1 MNGTPN
7 NLQRRSPACQ
17 KRHAFT
23 LLELILAVALS
34 ATLLGLIGTAIN
46 LYLSQVD
53 ADRTRVEEAQL
64 ARSVLAMI
72 ADDIR
77 GATIYQP
84 QDTKAIEALMTASTP
99 YNVDDVDK
107 SKKPGAPAAPASPT
121 KIAALTAIAATSGQ
135 STSSSSASG
144 SSSEDSEET
153 LPLGLNGTT
162 EDVYVDVTR
171 LPKQDELFATVT
183 GYTNAQSPASTGA
196 GGSGSA
202 ATATAADVNPPAD
215 LKTVH
220 YHVRSDG
227 GSTSSAG
234 LNTSAMPTA
243 FGGEKGLV
251 RQEIP
256 RTIRVFAE
264 QAGKTDATESQ
275 EVLLAPE
282 VVKMQFRYFSGSELF
297 DTWEMKERK
306 TLPVAIE
313 VKIWLKPPSANGN
326 RATNDEKNEPTDKT
340 SLDAIE
346 NAHEYRQIVYLPM
359 ASLVQSSST
368 STSESSSSTE
378 SQGEAVQAGQ
388 AAFDQN

>member
-1 MNGTPN
+1 MMIVTPHN
-7 NLQRRSPACQ
+7 PKRRRCACR

-107 SKKPGAPAAPASPT
+107 NKKVGGPAAPAQPT
-121 KIAALTAIAATSGQ
+121 KIAALTST
-135 STSSSSASG
+135 STSSSS
-144 SSSEDSEET
+144 SSDSSEET
-153 LPLGLNGTT
+153 LPLGLNGTM
-162 EDVYVDVTR
+162 EDVYVDVTC

-196 GGSGSA
+196 GGSVS
-202 ATATAADVNPPAD
+202 ATAAASGDVNPPAD

-220 YHVRSDG
+220 YYVRAEG
-227 GSTSSAG
+227 GSPSAKG
-234 LNTSAMPTA
+234 LTTTAMPTSS
-243 FGGEKGLV
+243 GGENGLV

-256 RTIRVFAE
+256 RPVRAFAE
-264 QAGKTDATESQ
+264 QAGNTDSLESQ
-275 EVLLAPE
+275 DVLLAPE
-282 VVKMQFRYFSGSELF
+282 VVKMQFRYYSGSELF
-297 DTWEMKERK
+297 ETWEMKERK
-306 TLPVAIE
+306 ALPVAIE
-313 VKIWLKPPSANGN
+313 VKIWLKAPSTKENSNSKEQEN
-326 RATNDEKNEPTDKT
+326 RPTDT
-340 SLDAIE
+340 MSLDTIE
-346 NAHEYRQIVYLPM
+346 NAHEYRRIVYLPM
-359 ASLVQSSST
+359 ASLMPSNSS
-368 STSESSSSTE
+368 SESSTTGE
-378 SQGEAVQAGQ
+378 SQGGEAVTQGQ
-388 AAFDQN
+388 DVFNQN